1 MQRPPV
7 GRDTACPAP
16 ELVGHDVTVD
26 RFLKGEISASGR
38 RRGAPPLPGGCEIRT
53 SQVMKPGDDSQGAI
67 QRPLVCQHNLRVRV
81 QLIGHARNNM

>member
-1 MQRPPV
+1 MRALPM
-7 GRDTACPAP
+7 
-16 ELVGHDVTVD
+16 D

-38 RRGAPPLPGGCEIRT
+38 RRGAPPSLPGGRCEIRT
-53 SQVMKPGDDSQGAI
+53 SQVVKPGDDSQGAI

>member
-1 MQRPPV
+1 MRALPM
-7 GRDTACPAP
+7 
-16 ELVGHDVTVD
+16 D

-38 RRGAPPLPGGCEIRT
+38 RRGAPPLPGRRREIRT
-53 SQVMKPGDDSQGAI
+53 SQVMKAWDDSQGAI